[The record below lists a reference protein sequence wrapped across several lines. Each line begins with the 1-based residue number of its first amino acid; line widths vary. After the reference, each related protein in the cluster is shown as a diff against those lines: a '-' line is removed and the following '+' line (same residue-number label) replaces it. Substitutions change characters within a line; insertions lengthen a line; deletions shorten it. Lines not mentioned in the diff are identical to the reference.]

1 MNSGIYVG
9 SIRHRRF
16 TPVNHQF
23 NYPIFMPLIDLDE
36 MAELTQTI
44 RGFGSSLFSFAR
56 FKRTDYMQGECSL
69 RQAIRDKVEQLTG
82 ERVNGKILMLC
93 QLRYCGLYFSP
104 LNLYYIYDEDN
115 KWRYMLAE
123 VSNTPWNQRHYYVI
137 PAVAQW
143 PEKFWTEQKAFHVS
157 PFNPMEQQYQWRINE
172 PGDRLFVHMENYPNS
187 DQFSDNN
194 VVKNNSNNNNNND
207 QDKGKVFDATMALRR
222 QPFTS
227 GVLLK
232 LLIKTPVMAIKVVF
246 GIYWQALKLWL
257 KGAPFYPY
265 STNKK
270 DKYYGTDSSS

>member
-69 RQAIRDKVEQLTG
+69 RQAVRDKVEELTG

-104 LNLYYIYDEDN
+104 LNLYYLYNEDN

-123 VSNTPWNQRHYYVI
+123 VSNTPWNKRHYYVI

-143 PEKFWTEQKAFHVS
+143 PEKYWTEQKAFHVS

-172 PGDRLFVHMENYPNS
+172 PGDRLFVHMENHPNS
-187 DQFSDNN
+187 DQSSDGHVLKN
-194 VVKNNSNNNNNND
+194 KNNNEKENENE
-207 QDKGKVFDATMALRR
+207 KIFDATMALRR

-227 GVLLK
+227 GVLMK
-232 LLIKTPVMAIKVVF
+232 LLIKTPVMAVKVVF

-257 KGAPFYPY
+257 KGAPFYPH
-265 STNKK
+265 SANKK
-270 DKYYGTDSSS
+270 DKPYGTDSGS